1 MNFEPLLR
9 LPESVQTPCYYYDV
23 NLLRKTLEAMQQ
35 LTDRHENWHVH
46 YAMKANADP
55 VILEVMRAAGLGIDA
70 VSGGEIRQ
78 ALEAGFKPQS
88 IVYAGVGKTDDEIR
102 LALEKRIACLNVE
115 SVEELEVIEQV
126 AAELNVK
133 APVALR
139 INPNIDAHTHKF
151 ITTGLEENKF
161 GINLS
166 LLDSTVDR
174 VIKSERL
181 QLRGLHFHI
190 GSQITVA
197 RPFEILSMTI
207 NKVVAGL
214 EKRGIRIEMV
224 DVGGGLGV
232 DYYEPDLNPVPDF
245 RTYFGAFS
253 KYLKLPE
260 HVHVHFELGRALVA
274 QCGALVCRVLYIK
287 QGLSKRFAIIDG
299 GFTELIRPALYGA
312 HHRIEN
318 ISADNN
324 DFETYDVVGPVC
336 ESTDVF
342 DENVI
347 LPHTERGHLLVVRS
361 AGAYGEVMS
370 MHYNGRSL
378 KPTIYNR

>member
-1 MNFEPLLR
+1 MNFETLLKNQEH
-9 LPESVQTPCYYYDV
+9 LQTPCYYYDLE
-23 NLLRKTLEAMQQ
+23 LLRQTLDAMHR
-35 LTDRHENWHVH
+35 LTDMHENWHVH

-55 VILEVMRAAGLGIDA
+55 IIMEEIRAAGLGIDA
-70 VSGGEIRQ
+70 VSGGEISQ
-78 ALEAGFKPQS
+78 ALEAGFMPQS
-88 IVYAGVGKTDDEIR
+88 IVFAGVGKTDDEIR
-102 LALEKRIACLNVE
+102 LALREKIACLNVE
-115 SVEELEVIEQV
+115 SVEELEVIEHI
-126 AAELNVK
+126 ASEMGIK

-174 VIKSERL
+174 VISSQWL
-181 QLRGLHFHI
+181 QLCGLHFHI

-207 NKVVAGL
+207 NKVVSNL
-214 EKRGIRIEMV
+214 EKRGVKIDMI

-232 DYYEPDLNPVPDF
+232 DYYEPDLNPIPDF

-253 KYLKLPE
+253 KYLKLPA
-260 HVHVHFELGRALVA
+260 HVQVHFELGRAIVA
-274 QCGALVCRVLYIK
+274 QCGALVSRVLYVK
-287 QGLSKRFAIIDG
+287 QGISKKFAIIDG

-342 DENVI
+342 DENAI
-347 LPHTERGHLLVVRS
+347 LPHTERGHLLVLRT

-378 KPTIYNR
+378 KPTIYNI